1 MDFSGQLY
9 APVALSPEKDTPL
22 PIEKNTFSLPVI
34 EPRTFQLIVLS
45 LYRLHYPSF
54 FYDVA
59 ISPVWIRFV
68 CELYASLT

>member
-34 EPRTFQLIVLS
+34 EPRTFQLIV
-45 LYRLHYPSF
+45 
-54 FYDVA
+54 
-59 ISPVWIRFV
+59 
-68 CELYASLT
+68 